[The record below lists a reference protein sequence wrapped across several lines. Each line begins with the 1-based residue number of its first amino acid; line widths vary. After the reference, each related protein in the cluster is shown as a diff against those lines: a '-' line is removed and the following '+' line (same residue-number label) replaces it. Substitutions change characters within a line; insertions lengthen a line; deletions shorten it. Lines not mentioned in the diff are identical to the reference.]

1 MSRLPFLIL
10 LLTVSIPAMAI
21 DTLKEA
27 LGIRATQFEWSAS
40 SSAPDGFPMK
50 IIAANLNYRGGG
62 QYVAAS
68 ARTDNGWGT
77 PDGGSGGGKQPVPEV
92 LDILFFSYTEN
103 QFYRGTFDLPR
114 ETILKLL
121 QQGYFSPTP
130 PARHVTYRN
139 FVVGV
144 APGGV
149 VAVWALGRD
158 RQTEVFY
165 GKAIKVN
172 LPWDT
177 LTKVTEISREQYV
190 REVVE
195 GSLKGNPAALA
206 TLQKNGPPLGLWDRY
221 RKRYHWQPVFI
232 NLELR
237 DKRIQLVDYFN
248 GEHDYLD
255 YPLDAAV
262 ASASRAVPS
271 RVDFI
276 WLPPGAAKGRL
287 VELYFNEAEILGA
300 FEKLGSSNQAL
311 KLEFRVALVNNK
323 YDLTV
328 WVRNDKDEIQ
338 LKQTKHSV
346 YGT

>member
-1 MSRLPFLIL
+1 MPRLPLLFL

-62 QYVAAS
+62 QYVGAS
-68 ARTDNGWGT
+68 AQTDNGWGK
-77 PDGGSGGGKQPVPEV
+77 PDSGSGGGKQPVPEI

-121 QQGYFSPTP
+121 QEGYFSPTP

-149 VAVWALGRD
+149 VAVWVLGRD

-177 LTKVTEISREQYV
+177 LTKATHITREQYV
-190 REVVE
+190 REAIEDSIKSPEVI
-195 GSLKGNPAALA
+195 AALK
-206 TLQKNGPPLGLWDRY
+206 KNGPPLGLWDRY
-221 RKRYHWQPVFI
+221 RKRYRWQPVLT
-232 NLELR
+232 NMVLR
-237 DKRIQLVDYFN
+237 DNLFKVVSYFN
-248 GEHDYLD
+248 GEHDYLT
-255 YPLDAAV
+255 YPLDEAGAA
-262 ASASRAVPS
+262 ASRPVPKEMS
-271 RVDFI
+271 FVL
-276 WLPPGAAKGRL
+276 LPPGAAKGRL
-287 VELYFNEAEILGA
+287 VELYFNEAEILDA